1 MPRPDLVLDL
11 MRDLAHGLD
20 PVAFAEERVDFH
32 PDPWQAQLLRSTAPW
47 LLLNCCR
54 QSGKSTT
61 TAILAL
67 HTALYDPGLIL
78 LVSPSLRQS
87 KELFGKV
94 ARFLKGLEP
103 VEPLEE
109 DNRSSCELRSGA
121 RIVSLPGDPGT
132 LRGFSAP
139 RLIVMDEDSLIADEM
154 VAALDPM
161 RAVSGGRLV
170 QMSSPA
176 GRRGHFFEAWQN
188 GEGAERI
195 RITARDCP
203 RISAEFLEQQRRKLG
218 PLLHAQEYECEFID
232 AASSAFS
239 SEMIELALVDD
250 FDLFLAAA

>member
-1 MPRPDLVLDL
+1 MPRPDLAL
-11 MRDLAHGLD
+11 DLAHGCD
-20 PVAFAEERVDFH
+20 AVGFAEDRLDFH

-47 LLLNCCR
+47 VLLNCCR

-94 ARFLKGLEP
+94 TRFLKSLEP

-109 DNRSSCELRSGA
+109 DNRCSCELKNGS
-121 RIVSLPGDPGT
+121 RIMSLPGDPAT
-132 LRGFSAP
+132 VRGFSSP
-139 RLIVMDEDSLIADEM
+139 RLIIMDEDAYIPDEM

-161 RAVSGGRLV
+161 LAVSGGRLV

-176 GRRGHFFEAWQN
+176 GRRGHFFENWEHS
-188 GEGAERI
+188 EGSERI
-195 RITARDCP
+195 KITARDCP

-218 PLLHAQEYECEFID
+218 PLLHSQEYECQFID

-239 SEMIELALVDD
+239 SELVELALVDD
-250 FDLFLAAA
+250 FAPFLEAA